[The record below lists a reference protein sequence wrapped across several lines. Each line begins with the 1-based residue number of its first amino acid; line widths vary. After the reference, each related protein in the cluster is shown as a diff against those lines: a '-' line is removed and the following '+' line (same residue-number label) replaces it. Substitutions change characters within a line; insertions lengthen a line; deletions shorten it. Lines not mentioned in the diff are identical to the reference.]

1 MAHPPPP
8 LPPPFL
14 SAGCDIAD
22 ACAYT
27 DERGEAARL
36 FRERAGGQVNPKNA
50 FGQPEPGRMPAGT
63 SASGME
69 RPHRPDEVGSKK
81 SGEVVMLRTGVDA

>member
-1 MAHPPPP
+1 MCVTPPPP
-8 LPPPFL
+8 PFPWL
-14 SAGCDIAD
+14 RIAD
-22 ACAYT
+22 ACVCA

-36 FRERAGGQVNPKNA
+36 FRERAGGQVNPTNP